1 MAEQPRGAGQRAFF
15 RQIAVWLSLRRLA
28 AVNKSLR
35 LVHSVPVEVDEWSR
49 ELLHVHSSTL
59 GDPYTVVKPPIG
71 ANHEVADFATP
82 QRLRSD
88 RALALVMVDHWYR
101 CVDAST
107 ARKDIVVQSSRKG

>member
-1 MAEQPRGAGQRAFF
+1 MAEQPRGARQRPFF

-59 GDPYTVVKPPIG
+59 GDPYTVAKPPIG
-71 ANHEVADFATP
+71 ANHGVADFATP
-82 QRLRSD
+82 QRLTELD
-88 RALALVMVDHWYR
+88 YGGD
-101 CVDAST
+101 T
-107 ARKDIVVQSSRKG
+107 QSSADRKQTGWLTYHH

>member
-1 MAEQPRGAGQRAFF
+1 MAEQPRGARQRPFF

-35 LVHSVPVEVDEWSR
+35 LVHSMPVEVDEWSR

-59 GDPYTVVKPPIG
+59 GDPYTVAKPPIG

-82 QRLRSD
+82 QRLTELAPAAARRAGAGSGTAVPRS
-88 RALALVMVDHWYR
+88 
-101 CVDAST
+101 
-107 ARKDIVVQSSRKG
+107 ARG

>member
-1 MAEQPRGAGQRAFF
+1 MAEQPRGAGQRPFF

-59 GDPYTVVKPPIG
+59 GDPCTVAKPPIG
-71 ANHEVADFATP
+71 TNHEVADFATP
-82 QRLRSD
+82 QRLTELPPAVYPGSPRTRTGTHVSTSD
-88 RALALVMVDHWYR
+88 
-101 CVDAST
+101 
-107 ARKDIVVQSSRKG
+107 